1 MDARERWLV
10 ILLRLSGSVLL
21 LAFLA
26 AWMPT
31 QTMRTVHEDVLGLG
45 PFPATPLV
53 DYLTRSISL
62 LYGFHG
68 ALVWVTSCDVRRLR
82 PVVVYLG
89 WMNVAFGAGMLAI
102 DLGAGL
108 PPYWTWGEGPPI
120 LGLGMLLL
128 VLVRG
133 VPRGPE

>member
-1 MDARERWLV
+1 MDPRELWL
-10 ILLRLSGSVLL
+10 IRLLRLSGTVLL

-26 AWMPT
+26 ALMPAS
-31 QTMRTVHEDVLGLG
+31 TMRAVHEQWLGLG
-45 PFPATPLV
+45 TFPASPLV

-68 ALVWVTSCDVRRLR
+68 ALVWLVSTDVRRLR

-102 DLGAGL
+102 DLAAGL
-108 PPYWTWGEGPPI
+108 PWWWTWAEGPPI
-120 LGLGMLLL
+120 LAIGVVLL
-128 VLVRG
+128 VLVRA
-133 VPRGPE
+133 VPRRAS